1 MITENFEDLSGKKFL
16 SEIRHRRSVRE
27 FSSEKVPREILLR
40 CIEAAGQ
47 APSGA
52 NSQPWYFVLIE
63 NEEIKKKI
71 RIAAEAVEQDFYERR
86 ISDRWREDL
95 KPFQTTAKKP
105 YLTEAP
111 ALIVVFS
118 RKSTPNEPSYYPTES
133 TGIATGFL
141 LTALHLAR
149 LSTLTHTPS
158 PMNFLNEILDV
169 PKNYRAHMI
178 VVTGYPKE
186 GARYP
191 ELRRKSLPEISKVI

>member
-1 MITENFEDLSGKKFL
+1 MIMEDFEDFSGKRFL
-16 SEIRHRRSVRE
+16 SEIRHRRSVRD

-52 NSQPWYFVLIE
+52 NTQPWYFVLVE
-63 NEEIKKKI
+63 DQKVKQ
-71 RIAAEAVEQDFYERR
+71 RLRDAAESVEQEFYEKR

-95 KPFQTTAKKP
+95 KPFKTNSQKP

-118 RKSTPNEPSYYPTES
+118 RRSTPLEPSYYPTES

-141 LTALHLAR
+141 LAALHLAR

-158 PMNFLNEILDV
+158 PMGFLNEILNV
-169 PKNYRAHMI
+169 PSVYRPHMI
-178 VVTGYPKE
+178 VVAGYPKKD
-186 GARYP
+186 AYYP
-191 ELRRKSLPEISKVI
+191 PLRRKSVSEISKII